1 MPTVRLHM
9 TSALGAP
16 ELMAV
21 LTDFSSAR
29 PNLWPTIDADHFEV
43 HDLGETWAEVTEG
56 TASAWER
63 ARYEWDLQ
71 RRRVTVATHDS
82 KVFGPGR
89 RLGLPTHPGSSGNPD
104 RRRTDPP
111 PNDIHATTPCVLA
124 AAGRPGRVEEIVGW
138 PVAGQVTITMTDNDQ
153 LCRESQ
159 HVQLMSNLCRLR
171 RATAR
176 RRRFSNE
183 PEMTTRPSETNWSA
197 TG

>member
-9 TSALGAP
+9 TSALSAP

-82 KVFGPGR
+82 KVFGPGGGWVFQLTPEAAGTRIDVELTRRPTTFMR
-89 RLGLPTHPGSSGNPD
+89 RL
-104 RRRTDPP
+104 
-111 PNDIHATTPCVLA
+111 LA
-124 AAGRPGRVEEIVGW
+124 ALLPLVAPAALKKSLAGPLQ
-138 PVAGQVTITMTDNDQ
+138 AK
-153 LCRESQ
+153 
-159 HVQLMSNLCRLR
+159 
-171 RATAR
+171 
-176 RRRFSNE
+176 
-183 PEMTTRPSETNWSA
+183 
-197 TG
+197 